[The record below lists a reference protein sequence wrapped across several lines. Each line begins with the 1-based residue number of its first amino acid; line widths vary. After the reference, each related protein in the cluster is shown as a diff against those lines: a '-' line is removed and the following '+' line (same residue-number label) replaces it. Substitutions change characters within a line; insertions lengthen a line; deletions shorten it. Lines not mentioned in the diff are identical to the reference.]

1 MKFILRDV
9 TGESSPAQLLPNIQ
23 SPSHVLLEGG
33 PSARQQRFQPV
44 SSPNQVLLNE
54 LSTMSID
61 FPKEEEAIIARWRE
75 IKAFE
80 RQVCTPLPPLE
91 HPMRVRHGV
100 C

>member
-1 MKFILRDV
+1 M
-9 TGESSPAQLLPNIQ
+9 
-23 SPSHVLLEGG
+23 
-33 PSARQQRFQPV
+33 
-44 SSPNQVLLNE
+44 NE

-80 RQVCTPLPPLE
+80 RQVRTPLPPLE
-91 HPMRVRHGV
+91 HPMHVRHGV

>member
-1 MKFILRDV
+1 MPDSKDPL
-9 TGESSPAQLLPNIQ
+9 Q
-23 SPSHVLLEGG
+23 SPHQAELK
-33 PSARQQRFQPV
+33 
-44 SSPNQVLLNE
+44 NE

-80 RQVCTPLPPLE
+80 RQVCTPLLPLE
-91 HPMRVRHGV
+91 HPMHVRHGV